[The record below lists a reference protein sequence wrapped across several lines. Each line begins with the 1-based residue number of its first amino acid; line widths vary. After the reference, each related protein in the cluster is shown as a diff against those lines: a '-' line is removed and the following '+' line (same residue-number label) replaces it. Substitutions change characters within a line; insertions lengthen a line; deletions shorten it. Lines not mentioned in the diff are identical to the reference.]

1 MLQITDLSIAY
12 GDKTVIEGF
21 NLEVAKKEIVCI
33 VGESG
38 SGKTTLIKT
47 IMGLLPKNAKILSGE
62 IIYNGEDILRLNKK
76 EAKKFHGEE
85 MAIIFQD
92 SANMLNPIR
101 KIESQY
107 IEYINTHRRMPKEE
121 AKKLI
126 KEKLDMVGMINSEAV
141 MKNYPFEL
149 SGGMSQRL
157 GIAMAMTFTPKL
169 LIADEPTSALDS
181 TLQSQI
187 LFEMQ
192 KLKDNYDTGIIII
205 THNLGV
211 AAILADKVIVMKDGK
226 IVEQGSKYEVIEN
239 PQSDYARML
248 IDSIPKFR
256 E

>member
-1 MLQITDLSIAY
+1 MLQIKNLSVAY
-12 GDKTVIEGF
+12 GEKVVVENFD
-21 NLEVAKKEIVCI
+21 LDVAKKEIVCI

-38 SGKTTLIKT
+38 SGKTTLLKAISG
-47 IMGLLPKNAKILSGE
+47 MLPKNAKIIEGE
-62 IIYNGEDILRLNKK
+62 INYNETNLLELNKK
-76 EAKKFHGEE
+76 EFKKYHGEE

-101 KIESQY
+101 KIENQY
-107 IEYINTHRRMPKEE
+107 IEYINTHKKMSKDE
-121 AKKLI
+121 ARKII
-126 KEKLDMVGMINSEAV
+126 KEKLDMVGMINSDAV

-157 GIAMAMTFTPKL
+157 GIAMAMTFAPKL

-181 TLQSQI
+181 TLQTQI

-192 KLKDNYDTGIIII
+192 KLKDNYDTSIIII

-211 AAILADKVIVMKDGK
+211 AAILADKIIVMKDGQ
-226 IVEQGSKYEVIEN
+226 IVEQGTKFDVIEN
-239 PQSDYARML
+239 PQSDYAKML
-248 IDSIPKFR
+248 IESIPKFR

>member
-107 IEYINTHRRMPKEE
+107 IEYINTHRKMPKEE

-187 LFEMQ
+187 LFEMK